1 MKLQGKTTIVTGAS
15 SGMGR
20 SIAKLFVQE
29 GAIVCAIARREDRLN
44 DLASETKDMAGKLI
58 PFAGSVT
65 DTAQMEEAFQLLVKE
80 YGQVDIL
87 VNNAGI
93 LDGMT
98 PLGEMTDELW
108 DKIIATNLTSAMKL
122 TRRALADMLPR
133 KSGVILNIASIGG
146 LFGMRGGSAY
156 TASKSAMV
164 GMTKSV
170 GFTYATSGIR
180 CNAICP
186 GGVSTEIYMGG
197 AEVSEFGSAR
207 VNVGVAANPRIGEP
221 EEIATAALFLV
232 SEDASFIN
240 GTTLVVDGGWSAY

>member
-1 MKLQGKTTIVTGAS
+1 MRLQGKTAIVTGAS

-29 GAIVCAIARREDRLN
+29 GAFVCAIARRADRLN
-44 DLASETKDMAGKLI
+44 DLASETAGMPGRLL

-65 DTAQMEEAFQLLVKE
+65 DAEQMEGAFQLLVKE

-93 LDGMT
+93 LDGIT

-108 DKIIATNLTSAMKL
+108 DKIIETNLTAAMKF

-146 LFGMRGGSAY
+146 LFGMRGGLAY
-156 TASKSAMV
+156 TASKF
-164 GMTKSV
+164 GMIGITKSV

-186 GGVSTEIYMGG
+186 GGVSTEIHVGGG
-197 AEVSEFGSAR
+197 AFSKFGSER
-207 VNVGVAANPRIGEP
+207 VSVGTTVNPRMGEP

-232 SEDASFIN
+232 SDEASFVN
-240 GTTLVVDGGWSAY
+240 GTTLVVDGGWTSY